1 MSIRSTG
8 HTTSFRLCSRIRI
21 SSGQLWLDAFD
32 FALAATH
39 FSAPSVRTIGVSVGA
54 RPRVGVEFTPMK
66 NGLALASAILL
77 AAITLLSLKHLPT
90 VRAGSDYMV
99 LTVKD
104 FEAGISYRAIQ
115 SHAPIGLITNPCS
128 QADNFVPTI
137 DWNDGTGEH
146 KPDTNTE
153 TKLSYSKIPVVLTG
167 DYLFWDDTHVAAD
180 PGPQIVVTKL
190 LVHCL
195 GDPPGDRAYST
206 RNIVNIYARIPVNQA
221 EFSKNGK
228 PVDTVKGHDTVDLT
242 LTLNAPAPPSGT
254 WVKLETTPP
263 GVLNSLPPYFHF
275 PARQT
280 QATIPDLEVRRPAS
294 NATLLVTASTVG
306 RPQQTQ
312 QLTIVP

>member
-1 MSIRSTG
+1 MRPGFAFARESLPWINVKSTPMNL
-8 HTTSFRLCSRIRI
+8 RLHLATAI
-21 SSGQLWLDAFD
+21 LL
-32 FALAATH
+32 ALAAT
-39 FSAPSVRTIGVSVGA
+39 FIS
-54 RPRVGVEFTPMK
+54 PR
-66 NGLALASAILL
+66 
-77 AAITLLSLKHLPT
+77 HLCA
-90 VRAGSDYMV
+90 VDAGSDYMV

-104 FEAGISYRAIQ
+104 FESGISYRAIQ

-146 KPDTNTE
+146 KPDTNAE
-153 TKLSYSKIPVVLTG
+153 AKLSYSKIPVILTG

-190 LVHCL
+190 VLHCL
-195 GDPPGDRAYST
+195 GDPPGNRAYVT
-206 RNIVNIYARIPVNQA
+206 RNSINIYARIPLNQA
-221 EFSKNGK
+221 EFTKNGK

-242 LTLNAPAPPSGT
+242 LTLNAPASASGT
-254 WVKLETTPP
+254 WVKLETTPL
-263 GVLNSLPPYFHF
+263 GVLNSLPPYFRI

-280 QATIPDLEVRRPAS
+280 QATLPDLEVRKPTS
-294 NATLLVTASTVG
+294 NASLLVTASTVG

>member
-1 MSIRSTG
+1 MKRKFRSTA
-8 HTTSFRLCSRIRI
+8 TIL
-21 SSGQLWLDAFD
+21 LV
-32 FALAATH
+32 LAATTFFLATH
-39 FSAPSVRTIGVSVGA
+39 L
-54 RPRVGVEFTPMK
+54 RP
-66 NGLALASAILL
+66 
-77 AAITLLSLKHLPT
+77 

-104 FEAGISYRAIQ
+104 FESGISYRMIQ

-146 KPDTNTE
+146 KPDTNAE
-153 TKLSYSKIPVVLTG
+153 TKLFYSKVPVIQSG

-190 LVHCL
+190 LIHCL
-195 GDPPGDRAYST
+195 GDPPGDRAYVTS
-206 RNIVNIYARIPVNQA
+206 NIVNIYARIPVNQA
-221 EFSKNGK
+221 EFTKNGK
-228 PVDTVKGHDTVDLT
+228 TVDTVKGHDTVDLM
-242 LTLNAPAPPSGT
+242 LTLNAPAPASGT

-263 GVLNSLPPYFHF
+263 GVLNSLPPYFRI

-280 QATIPDLEVRRPAS
+280 QASIPDLEVRKPTS
-294 NATLLVTASTVG
+294 NATLIVTASTLG